1 MTDLRVAAKALVIK
15 NDKVLILKRKRT
27 SSNAKIE
34 WDIPGGGIKQG
45 ESFEQALHRELKE
58 EANISGEIIDIIR
71 AWNCLDENKILY
83 GVTFAVRYISGDILL
98 SDEHEDYQ
106 WMPLSQIQSSDIAK
120 WIKAEAAIL
129 QKRLEQK

>member
-27 SSNAKIE
+27 SSDAKIE
-34 WDIPGGGIKQG
+34 WDIPGGGIEQG

-71 AWNCLDENKILY
+71 AWNCLDENKMLY
-83 GVTFAVRYISGDILL
+83 GVTFAVSYISGDITL
-98 SDEHEDYQ
+98 SEEHENYL
-106 WMPLSQIQSSDIAK
+106 WMPISEIQSSDIAK
-120 WIKAEAAIL
+120 WIKAEVAIL